1 MNKRIIFALPVLLAF
16 TACKPQPSPEPA
28 ATAPATEATPA
39 TPPAGGVGQPMAL
52 PEAPTALDTATLAG
66 RFGDGDTV
74 LELHA
79 DGTYVQT
86 LNAAGSAM
94 QADGHWG
101 ADGDNAI
108 LLDPNSKEA
117 ADTRFEVVS
126 NDLLRGGDGREFKR
140 IAE

>member
-1 MNKRIIFALPVLLAF
+1 MNKRIVFALPVLLAF

-39 TPPAGGVGQPMAL
+39 APPAGGVGQPMAL
-52 PEAPTALDTATLAG
+52 PEAPTTLDTAALVG

-74 LELHA
+74 LELQA
-79 DGTYVQT
+79 DGSYVQT
-86 LNAAGSAM
+86 LNVAGSAM

-126 NDLLRGGDGREFKR
+126 NDLLRGSDGREFKR